1 MMFRI
6 CFILSLSV
14 FSSYAA
20 IAAPLKVPLRDGYQL
35 AAELLLPQSS
45 KGAVLLLHQCNRD
58 RKMWAPV
65 VRILNERGFSTMT
78 VDARGFGESRSK
90 QFNVALSDEAY
101 DKATAHF
108 PTDAHDIYGVWT
120 AQTSTAQV
128 RAVVGASCGGAM
140 ASRLAGDYK
149 DISALVLFSPALRPY
164 WFEEERWA
172 PLHARKEMPIL
183 GIVSIEDTNSLVGV
197 VRAVDAS
204 KAGRTEFIRYNGR
217 RHGEPLFD
225 FDPTLPNKMAVWI
238 EAAFR

>member
-6 CFILSLSV
+6 CLILSLSV
-14 FSSYAA
+14 FSFYAA

-65 VRILNERGFSTMT
+65 VRLLNERAFSTMT
-78 VDARGFGESRSK
+78 VDARGFGESKSE
-90 QFNVALSDEAY
+90 QFNIALSDEAY

-120 AQTSTAQV
+120 TQTSKAKI

-149 DISALVLFSPALRPY
+149 DITALVLFSPALRPY
-164 WFEEERWA
+164 WFEEERWP

-183 GIVSIEDTNSLVGV
+183 GIVSIGDTNSLIGV
-197 VRAVDAS
+197 MRAVNAS
-204 KAGRTEFIRYNGR
+204 EAERTEFIRYNGR
-217 RHGEPLFD
+217 RHGEPLFG
-225 FDPTLPNKMAVWI
+225 FDPSLPDKIAIWI
-238 EAAFR
+238 EGALH